1 MNIFLTTGEFARLCH
16 TTRDTLLHYDRK
28 GLFRPAHV
36 SGNGYRRYGM
46 KQYFDFDLISLLKET
61 GSTLEEIRTCLDAGR
76 HDGYLELFRE
86 RIAVLEKEQERIARR
101 LAMLTGLADM
111 GEEALAADYDRL
123 FFEEREAQETLVH
136 PVDPLKITDRESSVE
151 CYSEYL
157 MRGLENGDAVEP
169 PLGVIIP
176 EEFAKDGV
184 FRICGLFTAVR
195 NHAGSAG
202 STRME
207 RGRYACLFHRGTV
220 HGHEQ
225 AFGRM
230 MQALADQGLHPRGHV
245 YAYDQM
251 NYVLAEMGE
260 AYIAKYVVR
269 VE

>member
-61 GSTLEEIRTCLDAGR
+61 GSTLEEIRTCRDAGR

-136 PVDPLKITDRESSVE
+136 PVDPLKITDREV
-151 CYSEYL
+151 
-157 MRGLENGDAVEP
+157 
-169 PLGVIIP
+169 
-176 EEFAKDGV
+176 AKDGV